1 MAKRR
6 ENAVADSITKKLK
19 QVQKATSNGAK
30 PRAKK
35 KTDAGRGNLV
45 VVIVLENKLYQ
56 VDR

>member
-6 ENAVADSITKKLK
+6 ENAVTDSNTKKLK

-35 KTDAGRGNLV
+35 KTDAGRRNLVV
-45 VVIVLENKLYQ
+45 VVIVLNNILHS
-56 VDR
+56 

>member
-6 ENAVADSITKKLK
+6 ENVVTDSVTKKLK

-35 KTDAGRGNLV
+35 KTDAGRRNLV
-45 VVIVLENKLYQ
+45 VVVVVLDSK
-56 VDR
+56 RAR